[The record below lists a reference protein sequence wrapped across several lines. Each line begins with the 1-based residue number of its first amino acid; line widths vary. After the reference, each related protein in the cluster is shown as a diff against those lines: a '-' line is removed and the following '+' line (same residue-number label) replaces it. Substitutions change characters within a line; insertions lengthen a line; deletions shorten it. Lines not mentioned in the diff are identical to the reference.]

1 MVGALPQSCIKNGGS
16 KIRLHKTLN
25 ILVDFIHNQVNLP
38 NLREIIDMQIIRAYR
53 GSDVSN
59 C

>member
-1 MVGALPQSCIKNGGS
+1 MVGALTQSCIKNGGS